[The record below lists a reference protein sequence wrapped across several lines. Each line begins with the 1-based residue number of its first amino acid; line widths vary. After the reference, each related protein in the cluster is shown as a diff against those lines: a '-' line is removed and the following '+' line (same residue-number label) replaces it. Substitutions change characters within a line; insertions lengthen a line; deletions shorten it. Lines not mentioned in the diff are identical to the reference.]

1 MTGGIMPQ
9 KSKIDLE
16 AIAKQ
21 VIGEVG
27 SKSKAPRNDHLNF
40 VKIYERLITLM
51 PFWVV

>member
-1 MTGGIMPQ
+1 MPQ

-21 VIGEVG
+21 VIVEFVT
-27 SKSKAPRNDHLNF
+27 KRRPPRNDHLNF